1 MVVSRSQSKSL
12 YFNSQY
18 DNVRMMNTSNKNKWV
33 TYPPLTCH
41 ECSYVILLAS
51 LETSPNHIG
60 RWSPLAWLLEYI
72 FQHFHNFK
80 KSHYPSYIGT
90 NTEHPLHSQQIII
103 EHLPVSNKDKFNSM
117 FEASVSTKWTLFFK
131 GHRNNNLL
139 PFH

>member
-1 MVVSRSQSKSL
+1 M
-12 YFNSQY
+12 
-18 DNVRMMNTSNKNKWV
+18 

-41 ECSYVILLAS
+41 ECGYVILLAS

-90 NTEHPLHSQQIII
+90 NTEHPLHSTHNRSLLNTYPSPTRT
-103 EHLPVSNKDKFNSM
+103 HLISM
-117 FEASVSTKWTLFFK
+117 FEASVSTKWTFFFK
-131 GHRNNNLL
+131 NNKGNRNNNLL
-139 PFH
+139 PQQAQCTSLQQDAQKVPPT